1 MQLKAR
7 FLQMTR
13 FIRMY
18 MPKSNRRD
26 RSITYASAINEAT
39 RQLMA
44 QDDSV
49 FVLGIG
55 VDDPRGIYGTTSN
68 LSSEFGQDRVVNMPL
83 AEDAITGIASGS
95 SMAGMRPIVVHER
108 MDFML
113 LAMNQLINVAA
124 KSHYMY
130 GGAVKVP
137 MVVRSIIGRS
147 WGQGAQH
154 SQALHSFFMH
164 IPGLKV
170 IAPTTPYDAKG
181 ALVASIRDDNPVIF
195 VEHRM
200 LHNYKGQVPENLYE
214 VPFGK
219 ARVLRTGGDI
229 TIVGISHAMVEC
241 IRAAK
246 SLAAESISAE
256 VIDPISLSPIDV
268 QTICESVEK
277 TGNLLIVDNGW
288 TPCGASAEIMS
299 LVIENVQRQDKVKM
313 KRMGFEFVTSPTTKI
328 LEDLYYPDSRR
339 IAKNAYDLVMGKKTD
354 WEPDVQESPEID
366 EFKGPF

>member
-1 MQLKAR
+1 
-7 FLQMTR
+7 
-13 FIRMY
+13 
-18 MPKSNRRD
+18 MPKSNINT
-26 RSITYASAINEAT
+26 RSISYAEAINEAT
-39 RQLMA
+39 RQLMS
-44 QDDSV
+44 QDESV

-68 LSSEFGQDRVVNMPL
+68 LSREFGQDRVVNMPL

-154 SQALHSFFMH
+154 SQALQSFFMH
-164 IPGLKV
+164 VPGLKV

-181 ALVASIRDDNPVIF
+181 ALVASIKDDNPVIF
-195 VEHRM
+195 IEHRM
-200 LHNYKGQVPENLYE
+200 LHNYKGQVPKDLYS

-219 ARVLRTGGDI
+219 ARVLRAGEDI

-246 SLAAESISAE
+246 SLATSSISAE
-256 VIDPISLSPIDV
+256 VIDPISLSPLDV

-288 TPCGASAEIMS
+288 TTCGASAEIMS
-299 LVIENVQRQDKVKM
+299 LVIENVQGQDKVNM

-339 IAKNAYDLVMGKKTD
+339 IAKAGYDLLMGKETD
-354 WEPDVQESPEID
+354 WEPDLQESPEID

>member
-1 MQLKAR
+1 
-7 FLQMTR
+7 
-13 FIRMY
+13 
-18 MPKSNRRD
+18 MPKSNTGA

-44 QDDSV
+44 EDNSV
-49 FVLGIG
+49 FLLGIG
-55 VDDPRGIYGTTSN
+55 VDDSRGIYGTTKN
-68 LSSEFGQDRVVNMPL
+68 LSTEFGQDRVVNMPL

-95 SMAGMRPIVVHER
+95 SLAGMRPIIVHER

-113 LAMNQLINVAA
+113 LSMNQLINVAA

-164 IPGLKV
+164 VPGLKV
-170 IAPTTPYDAKG
+170 VAPTTPYDAKG

-200 LHNYKGQVPENLYE
+200 LHNYEGQVPENLYE

-219 ARVLRTGGDI
+219 ARILLPGKDI
-229 TIVGISHAMVEC
+229 TIVGISHVIVEC

-246 SLAAESISAE
+246 SLSVESVSAE
-256 VIDPISLSPIDV
+256 VIDPISLSPIDID
-268 QTICESVEK
+268 TICKSIEK
-277 TGNLLIVDNGW
+277 TGKLLIVDNGW

-299 LVIENVQRQDKVKM
+299 LVVENFGDSSKLKI
-313 KRMGFEFVTSPTTKI
+313 KRIGFEFVTSPTSQI
-328 LEDLYYPDSRR
+328 LENLFYPDSRG
-339 IAKNAYDLVMGKKTD
+339 IAKNAYDLVVGHKTD
-354 WEPDVQESPEID
+354 WEPHIQNSPEID